1 MRVNLCFRPGQW
13 LPRSVGGRQA
23 SAQHRQHLLFHRVG
37 VHLSAAKPSDRDAKE
52 KLEQNA
58 LDVESM
64 YLDYVLARQK
74 LTLR

>member
-1 MRVNLCFRPGQW
+1 
-13 LPRSVGGRQA
+13 
-23 SAQHRQHLLFHRVG
+23 LFHRVG

>member
-1 MRVNLCFRPGQW
+1 MTPGCTTQN
-13 LPRSVGGRQA
+13 
-23 SAQHRQHLLFHRVG
+23 LLFHRVG

-74 LTLR
+74 LTLRFAENSRHRVMEQV